1 MINNPIGSK
10 KFSLKAGSI
19 IQIDGTPYA
28 LTEETV
34 VSGFEEPRHPSVFEG
49 PNAKQANKTAAEL
62 RL

>member
-1 MINNPIGSK
+1 MNNNPIGSK

-34 VSGFEEPRHPSVFEG
+34 VSGFEESRYPSVFEG
-49 PNAKQANKTAAEL
+49 PNAKKSIKTAAE
-62 RL
+62 